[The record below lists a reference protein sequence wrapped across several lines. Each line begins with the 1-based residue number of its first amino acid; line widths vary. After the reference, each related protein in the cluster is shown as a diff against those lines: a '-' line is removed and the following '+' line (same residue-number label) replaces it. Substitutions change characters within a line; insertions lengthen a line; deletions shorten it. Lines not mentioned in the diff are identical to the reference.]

1 LVYLHISPNVK
12 EHAPLSAG
20 ASVERGVDVE
30 TTQEHEN
37 KAADRGCVS
46 RLVVPSSFVGD
57 DSVLEKGGDQDHHHG
72 MQYQEA
78 FDLARANLAHQVR
91 AFEVLR
97 NVIHTTIMF
106 GVGAASALLA
116 YSVAKIEEGIWWAGI
131 GGIMFGIYVGGVTL
145 FFVLRE
151 YKSVS
156 SPAEG
161 VEPEAL
167 MTEAARSRSRDEFF
181 ENELRRIQHKI
192 NRYQIINGERGN
204 NLNLLVR
211 ALVFSPL
218 ALLPATILGILVH
231 LAC

>member
-1 LVYLHISPNVK
+1 MTNTNTDKLGGSLR
-12 EHAPLSAG
+12 LDG
-20 ASVERGVDVE
+20 ASCCASLFD
-30 TTQEHEN
+30 
-37 KAADRGCVS
+37 
-46 RLVVPSSFVGD
+46 GD
-57 DSVLEKGGDQDHHHG
+57 DSVLEKGGDQYHHRG

-78 FDLARANLAHQVR
+78 FDLARANLTHQVR

-106 GVGAASALLA
+106 GVGATSALIA
-116 YSVAKIEEGIWWAGI
+116 YAVTKIEVGVWWSGI
-131 GGIMFGIYVGGVTL
+131 GILIFGIYVGGVTI
-145 FFVLRE
+145 FFMLRE

-156 SPAEG
+156 SPTEG

-218 ALLPATILGILVH
+218 ALLPATILGILFH